1 MVKDDIGFLDLAEI
15 SERAAKY
22 KFNILNV
29 KRLSSLKTE
38 ATRSP
43 DGTKVGCIEVVLS
56 GQEDHDFDAL
66 RLSLMEMQHE
76 TGRLVGTTMYINQT
90 RQELI
95 SDYIRLYQTIL
106 SVQTVEDPIHRKR
119 IKTQTRTNARQR
131 QHYLTF
137 RHLLCDLIRPGST
150 GAGTPDR
157 LRPGAAEGGTA
168 PPQQA
173 LGGDGHGLHPDPG
186 TW

>member
-1 MVKDDIGFLDLAEI
+1 VVKDDIGFLDLAEI

-56 GQEDHDFDAL
+56 GQDDHDFDAL

-76 TGRLVGTTMYINQT
+76 TGRLVGTICTLTRLDKNSYQT
-90 RQELI
+90 I
-95 SDYIRLYQTIL
+95 SDYTFG
-106 SVQTVEDPIHRKR
+106 QTVEDHTQ
-119 IKTQTRTNARQR
+119 KTHKNTNSHQRTTTTA
-131 QHYLTF
+131 
-137 RHLLCDLIRPGST
+137 LLNIPTPAVRPDTT
-150 GAGTPDR
+150 GFDWGWDS
-157 LRPGAAEGGTA
+157 GQAA
-168 PPQQA
+168 
-173 LGGDGHGLHPDPG
+173 
-186 TW
+186 TWRCRRRDCSAATSAWW